1 MNIVLTNPVF
11 YNNGTSGA
19 SGVVGYESRHNRVVR
34 YNLSSPDIGAN
45 KIDLSFTGNWEGAG
59 TLPNTLYFFVGT
71 DPNDHENA
79 GSTSAKTGELTRKSG
94 TYEYYGSVGILLMP
108 NTTYYV
114 WVFPS
119 STTFGWLYWGKNTG
133 DALVETY
140 GGAISTVATG
150 SATLGQTVSL
160 SVIKY
165 VSDYTHTIKYTIG
178 SQSGTICTKSS
189 ATSVQWTPSVD
200 LAWQIKNS
208 EQAAADLTVETYK
221 GGTLIGTM
229 QGVKFNLIVP
239 QNVVPSVSATFEDPS
254 NGHSVFGV
262 HVQNVSYFIVS
273 PMASGTYGSTI
284 QKTEV
289 LLNGE
294 SYSGGVVLTS
304 GSLELRVVTTDSRG
318 RTAAW
323 ATHVDVVEYN
333 YPTASISASRCD
345 EDGTPNETGEYA
357 NVTISA
363 KTFNVNGRN
372 EANATLN
379 YGQQT
384 QNVQVPIG
392 TRDVVVIV
400 PAPSVSAMQISVS
413 VTDLLGSSALAIMT
427 LSVGYA
433 TLDFLAGGKGI
444 AFGTTAKKLGFTCAM
459 DAEFTGNVS
468 GVLPCGESTEYPGC
482 FYRVVG
488 GETEWYNPPCVVGT
502 EYRTTQRW
510 KGKPVYAK
518 LLQFTGLF
526 PNGAQT
532 HYFANQFPGVTE
544 VISVKANGTNGSIVV
559 SLPFVDQANNF
570 SCWAYNNSGGQIAI
584 ASNYKTAYT
593 TVYALVQYIK

>member
-11 YNNGTSGA
+11 YSNGTSGA

-34 YNLSSPDIGAN
+34 YNLASPDIGAN

-71 DPNDHENA
+71 DPNDHANA
-79 GSTSAKTGELTRKSG
+79 GSTFTKTGELARKSG
-94 TYEYYGSVGILLMP
+94 TYEYYGSADILLMP

-133 DALVETY
+133 DASVETY

-160 SVIKY
+160 NVTKY
-165 VSDYTHTIKYTIG
+165 VGDYTHTIKYTIG
-178 SQSGTICTKSS
+178 GQSGTICTKSS
-189 ATSVQWTPSVD
+189 ATSVQWTPSVE
-200 LAWQIKNS
+200 LAWQIKSS
-208 EQAAADLTVETYK
+208 EQAAADLTVETYR
-221 GGTLIGTM
+221 GDTLIGTM
-229 QGVKFNLIVP
+229 HGVKFNLIVP
-239 QNVVPSVSATFEDPS
+239 QNIVPSVSATFEDPS
-254 NGHSVFGV
+254 NGYSVFGV
-262 HVQNVSYFIVS
+262 HVQNVSYFIVA
-273 PMASGTYGSTI
+273 PTASGAYGSTI

-294 SYSGGVVLTS
+294 PYGGGVIAENGTIGLS
-304 GSLELRVVTTDSRG
+304 VVVTDSRG
-318 RTAAW
+318 RTATW
-323 ATHVDVVEYN
+323 ATNVEVAEYS
-333 YPTASISASRCD
+333 YPTASVSASRCD
-345 EDGTPNETGEYA
+345 EDGTPNETGEFA

-363 KTFNVNGRN
+363 KTFNVNGLN

-392 TRDVVVIV
+392 TRDVSVIV

-413 VTDLLGSSALAIMT
+413 VTDRLGSSALAVMT

-444 AFGTTAKKLGFTCAM
+444 AFGTTAKEPGFTCAM
-459 DAEFTGNVS
+459 AANFTGAVNIAGSSISDFVLSTGYSSPWTFKKYAS
-468 GVLPCGESTEYPGC
+468 GRIELFAKVAYYFE
-482 FYRVVG
+482 
-488 GETEWYNPPCVVGT
+488 
-502 EYRTTQRW
+502 
-510 KGKPVYAK
+510 GKTPSV
-518 LLQFTGLF
+518 
-526 PNGAQT
+526 NGAMYTWQQEIEIPEGLLSAAPIYGFGT
-532 HYFANQFPGVTE
+532 TNVPGF
-544 VISVKANGTNGSIVV
+544 IHLNLYAGGTTNLYV
-559 SLPFVDQANNF
+559 
-570 SCWAYNNSGGQIAI
+570 
-584 ASNYKTAYT
+584 YT
-593 TVYALVQYIK
+593 TTFYKYGVNNACENCIYLVGYWK